1 LGKRDDYERLRQE
14 LVSRFGS
21 TTNPLPDRLLKCC
34 LLLPANGQLLQGL
47 QPAADA
53 AEKELADP
61 EQVGT
66 SREPWTSSAL
76 ALFEYR
82 RGDDPKAKAFCTRC
96 LGSRAS
102 KGPPAAVAHLILAL
116 GYAREHQ
123 YNEGLA
129 ALRLAQE
136 QIDLAFNKGLN
147 LNLNNDHDAENW
159 FDWVFARILLRE
171 CQQQLLAPTIRPR
184 Q

>member
-1 LGKRDDYERLRQE
+1 LIEAGKRDDYERLRRE

-82 RGDDPKAKAFCTRC
+82 RGDDLKGKAFCTRC
-96 LGSRAS
+96 LGSS
-102 KGPPAAVAHLILAL
+102 GSNGPPGALARVILAMTYQRL
-116 GYAREHQ
+116 RQNGE
-123 YNEGLA
+123 
-129 ALRLAQE
+129 ALTVLSQGEE
-136 QIDLAFNKGLN
+136 QIDLAFKNGLN
-147 LNLNNDHDAENW
+147 LNLNNDLENW
-159 FDWVFARILLRE
+159 FDWVLARILMRE
-171 CQQQLLAPTIRPR
+171 CRSSSWQPTAR
-184 Q
+184 